1 MRVGI
6 IMGGISSEREI
17 SLNSG
22 KSMLERIDRNKYD
35 VIEIILNKKE
45 DIITKVKDAKIDF
58 ALLAL
63 HGQFGEDGTVQAVL
77 QTLDIPY
84 SGCGSLSSA
93 LCMDKDMSKRVLRL
107 ENIRTADWII
117 ATSVENIDYNAIE
130 KMGYPVFIK
139 PNSGGS
145 SVATN
150 FIKRKEDVESA
161 VIEALKYDKEV
172 MIEQYIKGDEIT
184 CPILDGKL
192 YPIVAI
198 KPKGEFFDAIS
209 KYSLGDD
216 AAEEFIIELDGKLQ
230 EEVKFM
236 ALETYR
242 LLKCSVYARVDMIVS
257 NGVPYILEVNTLPG
271 MTATSLFPKSVASVG
286 IDYTK
291 FIDLII
297 EGSLKEKR

>member
-45 DIITKVKDAKIDF
+45 DIITKVKEGKIDF

-150 FIKRKEDVESA
+150 FIKRKEDVEAA
-161 VIEALKYDKEV
+161 VLEALKYDKEV

-184 CPILDGKL
+184 CPILDGRL

-198 KPKGEFFDAIS
+198 KPKGEFFDAVS
-209 KYSLGDD
+209 KYSLGDE
-216 AAEEFIIELDGKLQ
+216 AAEEFVIELDGKLQ
-230 EEVKFM
+230 KEVEFM
-236 ALETYR
+236 ALETYK